1 MKWQIPREGD
11 PPDLWSDLSRMTV
24 RDFDRRLP
32 WSLVLPPS
40 RRMVESAG
48 GDGDAEF
55 EKLVDEWHS
64 FVQALDVCG
73 VRIVCGQVQSRHA
86 DRVFV
91 GNSIR
96 RYGDALVVG
105 AMESPSRQRQADEA
119 ARLLR
124 RWVEPAELLSI
135 GNVDPRAKLQHGD
148 AVVIGKVVF
157 LGISNRTNVQG
168 ARALAKILKP
178 FGWRVEPVAF
188 DRSKITHLTT
198 AVSEV
203 PNNAV
208 VANPDWA
215 DIEPFVRAGLW
226 VIEAPKD
233 EPRAASLFWVR
244 NKGDYVVVPEHY
256 RQTLA
261 LFDSMGFHVVACP
274 LERFLAHDG
283 VAGALCA
290 FFSTPR

>member
-1 MKWQIPREGD
+1 MRWQTPREGD
-11 PPDLWSDLSRMTV
+11 RPDLLFDPSRMSAG
-24 RDFDRRLP
+24 DFDRRES
-32 WSLVLPPS
+32 WSLVLRPS
-40 RRMVESAG
+40 RKMVVRDG

-55 EKLVDEWHS
+55 EELLGEWHS
-64 FVQALDVCG
+64 FVSALNLCG
-73 VRIVCGQVQSRHA
+73 VHIVCGQVESRHA

-91 GNSIR
+91 GDSIR
-96 RYGDALVVG
+96 RYGDAVVIG
-105 AMESPSRQRQADEA
+105 AMHSPSRQHQADEA

-124 RWVEPAELLSI
+124 RWLEPAQLFSI
-135 GNVDPRAKLQHGD
+135 GDIDPRAKLQHGD

-157 LGISNRTNVQG
+157 LGISNRTNMQG
-168 ARALAKILKP
+168 ARALAKILQP

-188 DRSKITHLTT
+188 DSSKITHLNS

-215 DIEPFVRAGLW
+215 DIEPFVRAGFW
-226 VIEAPKD
+226 VIEAPKA
-233 EPRAASLFWVR
+233 EPRAASLLWVR
-244 NKGDYVVVPEHY
+244 NRGDYLVVPEHY
-256 RQTLA
+256 LQTLE
-261 LFDSMGFHVVACP
+261 LFDGLGCHVVACP

-290 FFSTPR
+290 FFSMPL